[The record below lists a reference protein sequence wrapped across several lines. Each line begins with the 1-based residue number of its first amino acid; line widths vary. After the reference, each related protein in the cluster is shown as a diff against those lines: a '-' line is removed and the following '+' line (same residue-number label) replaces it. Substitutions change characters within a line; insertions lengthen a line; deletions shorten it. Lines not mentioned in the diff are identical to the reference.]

1 MPDGDCEFCTAR
13 LAKVAPTAVPQ
24 RGCRA
29 EVVDRRTP
37 GSRSLVNTKRKTR
50 RPPVLFR
57 DLIGSRFHGMDR
69 AINIR
74 GRKILALS
82 PPSAPVARI
91 WIANYAGIKLRL
103 RQLRLS

>member
-1 MPDGDCEFCTAR
+1 
-13 LAKVAPTAVPQ
+13 
-24 RGCRA
+24 
-29 EVVDRRTP
+29 
-37 GSRSLVNTKRKTR
+37 
-50 RPPVLFR
+50 VLFR

-69 AINIR
+69 EVNIR

-82 PPSAPVARI
+82 PPSASVARI